1 MSAVK
6 HARMEQ
12 AIVTGSR
19 AALAAHVFPPT
30 EWKTPSG
37 ASSRAAETA
46 FFTVFFHPYLPLYNK
61 EAPLM
66 LSPS

>member
-6 HARMEQ
+6 HPRMEQ
-12 AIVTGSR
+12 AIVSFSR
-19 AALAAHVFPPT
+19 AAFGRPCVSAHRM
-30 EWKTPSG
+30 KNPSG

-61 EAPLM
+61 EAPPM
-66 LSPS
+66 LSFS